1 MDRSNAPTK
10 KIRMGNVENSCNC
23 SRRNFE
29 KVSQPVTSQANERHG
44 GKFYKVNTQILNDVC
59 IVKVV
64 V

>member
-29 KVSQPVTSQANERHG
+29 KVSQPVTSQANEGFG
-44 GKFYKVNTQILNDVC
+44 GKFYQVHTYLLV
-59 IVKVV
+59 
-64 V
+64 